1 MELADRDTLYRRP
14 LHPYTK
20 ALLSAVPVPDPEV
33 EARRQRV
40 ILTGDVP
47 SPVNPPSG
55 CRFHPRCRYA
65 RENCSVDVP
74 EFMEVEK
81 DHWVS
86 CHYWDQI
93 G

>member
-65 RENCSVDVP
+65 KDNCSQEEP
-74 EFMEVEK
+74 EFREVER
-81 DHWVS
+81 DHWVA